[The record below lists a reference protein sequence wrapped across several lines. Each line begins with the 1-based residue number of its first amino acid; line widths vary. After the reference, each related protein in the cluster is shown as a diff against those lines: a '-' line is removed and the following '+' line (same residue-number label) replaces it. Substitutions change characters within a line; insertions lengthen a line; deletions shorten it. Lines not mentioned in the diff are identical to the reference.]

1 MAEHARTG
9 EVSFLV
15 FRERVVGITVKPALA
30 WLGGSD
36 NRMTA
41 GAGVFGGVAVWGI
54 VATERCAALLTNP
67 QMHPGRADLHTF
79 LTLSAG
85 SQFDCRDLGKVEAGT
100 VRHS

>member
-1 MAEHARTG
+1 M
-9 EVSFLV
+9 SFLV
-15 FRERVVGITVKPALA
+15 FRERVVAIAVEPALA
-30 WLGGSD
+30 RLGGGDDGVS
-36 NRMTA
+36 A
-41 GAGVFGGVAVWGI
+41 GVGVFGGVAVWGI
-54 VATERCAALLTNP
+54 VATKRCAALLTNP